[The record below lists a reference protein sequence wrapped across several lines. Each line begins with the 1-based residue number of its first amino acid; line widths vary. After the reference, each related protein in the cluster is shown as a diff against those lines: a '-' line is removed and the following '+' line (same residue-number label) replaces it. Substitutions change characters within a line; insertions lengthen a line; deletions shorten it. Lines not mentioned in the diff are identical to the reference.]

1 MRNEIYLSVQHFWLR
16 KVSLMETVH
25 DCHLCSHFTLSNLKS
40 TEMKDI
46 FLHAK
51 FIWTNPN
58 ALREYW
64 TYEGYYALKSGYSL
78 LACVYWFPNWSEKS
92 SNICNGTCM
101 LEKIISFDQNARKE
115 NWFNQDTFNC
125 YFYTLMLIF
134 LGATGQFENLLQQTS
149 FPHRLPDCESLND
162 QVCN

>member
-1 MRNEIYLSVQHFWLR
+1 
-16 KVSLMETVH
+16 METVH

-46 FLHAK
+46 VLHAK

-125 YFYTLMLIF
+125 NFYTLMFSLAQPDSSQICCSKHRSLIDYRTVKVWTIKFAINGKSFQMMKEKYF
-134 LGATGQFENLLQQTS
+134 LDL
-149 FPHRLPDCESLND
+149 DK
-162 QVCN
+162 

>member
-1 MRNEIYLSVQHFWLR
+1 
-16 KVSLMETVH
+16 METVH

-46 FLHAK
+46 VLHAK

-78 LACVYWFPNWSEKS
+78 LACVYWFPNWSEKKLQHMQWHLHAGKNNFLLS
-92 SNICNGTCM
+92 KCSEG
-101 LEKIISFDQNARKE
+101 E
-115 NWFNQDTFNC
+115 
-125 YFYTLMLIF
+125 LIQSGH
-134 LGATGQFENLLQQTS
+134 L
-149 FPHRLPDCESLND
+149 
-162 QVCN
+162 